1 MNSFTGIFQRFY
13 LDFKNVILW
22 PPSSPMFLLKLPP
35 SPPPPNPIKFWR
47 TLPCFQSLW
56 ETLFLEL
63 KYTFIYETTHAT
75 VTQSL
80 IPITRRRVHAR
91 HTLQLFLNFIYTILR
106 KRSTQAF
113 ILLNKNV
120 APHNNVSNKLS

>member
-22 PPSSPMFLLKLPP
+22 PPSSPMLLLKPPP
-35 SPPPPNPIKFWR
+35 SPLPNPIKFWR
-47 TLPCFQSLW
+47 TLPCFQSLL

-63 KYTFIYETTHAT
+63 KYTFIYETKHAT

-80 IPITRRRVHAR
+80 IPITRRMVHAR

-106 KRSTQAF
+106 KRSTQTF

>member
-13 LDFKNVILW
+13 LDFKNVILR
-22 PPSSPMFLLKLPP
+22 PSNSPMYLLKPPP
-35 SPPPPNPIKFWR
+35 SPIKFCR
-47 TLPCFQSLW
+47 SLPSFQNLW
-56 ETLFLEL
+56 ETLISEL